1 MIQNESKVKIVDNS
15 WAKTWKV
22 IRVLKWPFWW
32 FATVWDK
39 VVIAIKTANPIWQI
53 WKWEVSWAVVVR
65 TRKEIRRDDGTYI
78 RFEDNAVALIDKEC
92 SPLWKRIFWPVAK
105 ELRSKWFRTVANIA
119 EEVI

>member
-15 WAKTWKV
+15 GAKTGKV
-22 IRVLKWPFWW
+22 IRVLKGPFGG
-32 FATVWDK
+32 FATVGDK
-39 VVIAIKTANPIWQI
+39 VVIAIKTANPIGQI
-53 WKWEVSWAVVVR
+53 GKGEVSWAVVVR

-92 SPLWKRIFWPVAK
+92 SPLGKRIFGPVAK
-105 ELRSKWFRTVANIA
+105 ELRSKGFRTVANIA